1 MEHLRGYTS
10 GMAVPTYII
19 TAPEGRGKT
28 PIAPQYLLNPNFNGD
43 VVIRTWSG
51 HVLQYE
57 DEKTA

>member
-1 MEHLRGYTS
+1 
-10 GMAVPTYII
+10 MAVPTYII

-28 PIAPQYLLNPNFNGD
+28 PIAPQYLLNTKFNGD
-43 VVIRTWSG
+43 VLIRTWGG